1 MKSLRVVSIVLFWLV
16 GGYSSFVYA
25 EQSKPDVK
33 KELILI
39 TQKLQNYELT
49 LSEQEKTL
57 RLLKKQEHEAFT
69 LIAKQQHVLA
79 SALQSLKHWRDY
91 SPILIAL
98 SSVSLDDLVHSFLVL
113 QSCAPRLDKQ
123 NRSILE
129 AIKKVGELRAQIQK
143 QGTDYINLKAL
154 YQEGLKAQAALFESK
169 FQDYPLSDSLDVKK
183 LQEKTQAL
191 KTASLEEVLSQL
203 QALFQNTGEKKGADL
218 KLIHVAVG
226 ERLQACKGADCSPLS
241 SDNNFAIRI
250 SARPEAQVVSPCD
263 AMVVYIGSQS
273 EKSQLVIL
281 KQDTYFIVLSG
292 LGSVNCRVGENVLE
306 GEPIGCALS
315 RTANA
320 LTNEGTK
327 DFKSEEKI
335 INLQLRK
342 GTQFVDSTPYLRPT
356 SNDKKI

>member
-1 MKSLRVVSIVLFWLV
+1 MKSLCIITICLI
-16 GGYSSFVYA
+16 GIYSGFVYA
-25 EQSKPDVK
+25 EPPIAHVK
-33 KELILI
+33 KELILV
-39 TQKLQNYELT
+39 TQKLQSYEQT
-49 LSEQEKTL
+49 LSGQEKEL
-57 RLLKKQEHEAFT
+57 RLLRKQEHEAFT

-113 QSCAPRLDKQ
+113 QSCTPRLDKQ

-143 QGTDYINLKAL
+143 LGTDYINLKTV
-154 YQEGLKAQAALFESK
+154 YQEGLKTQATLFESK
-169 FQDYPLSDSLDVKK
+169 FQDDHIADTLETKQ
-183 LQEKTQAL
+183 LQEKAKLL
-191 KTASLEEVLSQL
+191 KTAPLEEVLNQL
-203 QALFQNTGEKKGADL
+203 QAFFASMGEKKGSDL
-218 KLIHVAVG
+218 KLIYVAVG
-226 ERLQACKGADCSPLS
+226 EHQPVCKVADCSSPS
-241 SDNNFAIRI
+241 NNFTMRI
-250 SARPEAQVVSPCD
+250 SVRPEAQVVSPCD
-263 AMVVYIGSQS
+263 ARVVYIGSQS

-281 KQDTYFIVLSG
+281 RQDSYFIVLSG
-292 LGSVNCRVGENVLE
+292 LGSVNCRVGESLIE

-320 LTNEGTK
+320 LTTEGGK

-342 GTQFVDSTPYLRPT
+342 GSQFLDLTPYLRPI